1 MPDNGDNLSIQEKLI
16 LHQTKKM
23 EMHLKSL
30 QAAVH
35 ELTKAVT
42 AGNVID
48 KLAHF
53 AGQQPAMKAIAEKED
68 DSWKSL

>member
-1 MPDNGDNLSIQEKLI
+1 MPENGDNLSVQEKLI

-23 EMHLKSL
+23 ETLLNQLLRQME
-30 QAAVH
+30 

-48 KLAHF
+48 KLSHMAHDRLPEQ
-53 AGQQPAMKAIAEKED
+53 ALISEAD
-68 DSWKSL
+68 DWRHL

>member
-1 MPDNGDNLSIQEKLI
+1 MPENGDNLSVQEKLI

-23 EMHLKSL
+23 ETLLKQL
-30 QAAVH
+30 LRQME

-48 KLAHF
+48 KLSHLA
-53 AGQQPAMKAIAEKED
+53 
-68 DSWKSL
+68 L

>member
-1 MPDNGDNLSIQEKLI
+1 MADNGDNLSVQEKLI

-23 EMHLKSL
+23 EQLLKQL
-30 QAAVH
+30 LRQME

-48 KLAHF
+48 RLSHMASDRRPV
-53 AGQQPAMKAIAEKED
+53 QAMIED
-68 DSWKSL
+68 ADDWRHL

>member
-1 MPDNGDNLSIQEKLI
+1 MPENGDNLSVQEKLI

-23 EMHLKSL
+23 ETLLKQL
-30 QAAVH
+30 LRQME

-48 KLAHF
+48 KLSHLAHDRPPVQ
-53 AGQQPAMKAIAEKED
+53 ALVNDAD
-68 DSWKSL
+68 DWRHL

>member
-1 MPDNGDNLSIQEKLI
+1 MPDNGDNLSVQEKLI

-23 EMHLKSL
+23 ETLLKQL
-30 QAAVH
+30 LRQME

-48 KLAHF
+48 KLSYMANDRSPIQ
-53 AGQQPAMKAIAEKED
+53 ALIED
-68 DSWKSL
+68 NDDWRNM